1 MDEKLIL
8 ANLFLNDEY
17 SRKVFPYLKAEY
29 FQEPE
34 CVALFG
40 LFKDYTN
47 KYQNIPSVEAI
58 GIELSRKD
66 GLADDAFKGAV
77 DFLKDVSVDDK
88 TDHRWLVDTTEE
100 FCRERAVYNAAIKT
114 FAILSDKKSSRGDIF
129 KMLQDALAV
138 NFDTNLGHR
147 LFKDYK
153 ERFAWYNDPVVKIH
167 TGLDILNH
175 ITEGGFERKSLN
187 VFMAPTGVGKTMI
200 MCSLAA
206 AQLMKGMNIVYF
218 TLEMADKKIAQRLD
232 ANLLRRDINGFRK
245 IGLEAYTNGM
255 EDLIKRS
262 TGEFIVKEYP
272 PTQASVSHFRHHLD
286 ELAIKQKFVP
296 DIIYVDYLNLCAAAG
311 LKDASPYDRVKRVAE
326 EMRGLAVERDICMV
340 SATQTNRTGFQ
351 SSDFDMDAVADS
363 FGLPMTVD
371 FFLALISSEDLAA
384 ANQLECKQLKNRYGD
399 KDKQRRF
406 ILGVEKSQM
415 RFFMPDETLDL
426 IDNVPDLTLT
436 EKLIGTFGQP
446 PTVTGFGDLGGL
458 Q

>member
-1 MDEKLIL
+1 MEEKLIL

-17 SRKVFPYLKAEY
+17 SRKVFPYLKTEY

-34 CVALFG
+34 CVALVE
-40 LFKDYTN
+40 LYKDYTN
-47 KYQNIPSVEAI
+47 KYHNVPSLEAI

-66 GLADDAFKGAV
+66 GLSDDAFKGAV
-77 DFLKDVSVDDK
+77 EFLQSVSVDDK
-88 TDHRWLVDTTEE
+88 TDQKWLVDTTEE
-100 FCRERAVYNAAIKT
+100 WCRDRAVYNAAVKT
-114 FAILSDKKSSRGDIF
+114 FAILSDKKKPRGDIF
-129 KMLQDALAV
+129 KTLQDALAV
-138 NFDTNLGHR
+138 NFDSDLGHR
-147 LFKDYK
+147 YFKDYK
-153 ERFAWYNDPVVKIH
+153 ARHAWYNDPVVKIH
-167 TGLDILNH
+167 TGLDIFDH
-175 ITEGGFERKSLN
+175 ITHGGFERKSLN

-232 ANLLRRDINGFRK
+232 ANLLKRDINGFK
-245 IGLEAYTNGM
+245 DIGLEAFSNGM

-262 TGEFIVKEYP
+262 TGEFVVKEYP
-272 PTQASVSHFRHHLD
+272 PTQASVNHFRHHLD
-286 ELAIKQKFVP
+286 ELALKQKFVP

-311 LKDASPYDRVKRVAE
+311 LKEASAYDRVKRVAE

-371 FFLALISSEDLAA
+371 FFLALIASEDLTEAH
-384 ANQLECKQLKNRYGD
+384 QLEAKQLKNRYGD

-406 ILGVEKSQM
+406 LLGVDKSQM

-426 IDNVPDLTLT
+426 VDNVPDLTLT
-436 EKLIGTFGQP
+436 NKLVSTFGAP
-446 PTVTGFGDLGGL
+446 EVGGFGDLGGL
-458 Q
+458 K